1 MAKQKIDPEVN
12 RRIKEEKNKLK
23 NLRDEKG
30 QILEVL
36 SNSDVTED
44 EKYKLDN
51 RIKWLDEGIENIK
64 ETLKE
69 LGYVEKEL
77 KSLVRKMNE
86 EEENKIIENV
96 AKKFDLRFW
105 INEGKFIYCR
115 DYSNDDN
122 IKRVKFNTVDRT
134 KIVWLLNKLAKR
146 IDKPCFDHFQST
158 VDRICDYFQINNLD
172 VEGVTAS
179 VMDNA
184 CNDDLYN
191 KAKVIQR
198 YWVQPDTENSDKY
211 DSDWDLLIYCVGG
224 GKQENIEHLEQW
236 IGYKYWYPER
246 VGNIPNLDLGGAP
259 GGNGKGRLIEF
270 MKTLF
275 TQDCV
280 TEAKPKELQDGF
292 TGSWELSFI
301 LYFDEPTDKELPNN
315 KMKNVTG
322 SETTI
327 IERKGIDSYTA
338 DRMFNLVLSSNNQNG
353 VYKLS
358 GGGSS
363 GEDRRISVITTDVVM
378 VEEIMRREGCDEETA
393 KVRTNEIAQKV
404 KQRDW
409 CSKVLAHLLVKY
421 DIPNMKILRPLHG
434 IDYMKRL
441 EDQKSSLDNVFDQLL
456 PVLQD
461 TKMLP
466 MNVVTTIAKSAT
478 DNPKLQVKTVKQ
490 KFEGYLKRQ
499 RVDATFKKQQ
509 RVKILWNGDQSDIVQ
524 TSCVYLDEN
533 INEFEYS
540 KISDSVYNKDVA
552 PKKDN
557 YVIGE

>member
-1 MAKQKIDPEVN
+1 MARKKIDPETTKK
-12 RRIKEEKNKLK
+12 IKIKKEELK
-23 NLRDEKG
+23 DL
-30 QILEVL
+30 QSQLLEVQEALETDVSGEDREIL
-36 SNSDVTED
+36 S
-44 EKYKLDN
+44 
-51 RIKWLDEGIENIK
+51 RRA
-64 ETLKE
+64 ETLQTKIDFCKNDLKD
-69 LGYVEKEL
+69 LGHIFQEYKNI
-77 KSLVRKMNE
+77 VRKMNE
-86 EEENKIIENV
+86 DDENV
-96 AKKFDLRFW
+96 LIDKISKKFDLKFW

-115 DYSNDDN
+115 DYSNDEN

-146 IDKPCFDHFQST
+146 IDTPCTDHFQSS

-179 VMDNA
+179 VIDNA

-198 YWVQPDTENSDKY
+198 YWVQPDMINYESY
-211 DSDWDLLIYCVGG
+211 DRDWDLLMYCVGG

-236 IGYKYWYPER
+236 LAYKYWFPHR

-259 GGNGKGRLIEF
+259 GGNGKGRFIEI
-270 MKTLF
+270 MKTIF

-301 LYFDEPTDKELPNN
+301 LYFDEPTEKELPNH

-353 VYKLS
+353 VYKLA

-409 CSKVLAHLLVKY
+409 CSKVLGHLLVKY
-421 DIPNMKILRPLHG
+421 DVPNMKILKPLHG
-434 IDYMKRL
+434 IDYNKRL
-441 EDQKSSLDNVFDQLL
+441 EDQKSNLDNVFDQLL
-456 PVLQD
+456 PVLQES
-461 TKMLP
+461 KMLP

-478 DNPKLQVKTVKQ
+478 DNPKLQVRTVKQ

-499 RVDATFKKQQ
+499 RIDAIFKKQQ
-509 RVKILWNGDQSDIVQ
+509 RVRILWNGDVTDTIQ
-524 TSCVYLDEN
+524 TSAVYLDQN
-533 INEFEYS
+533 VNDFEYS
-540 KISDSVYNKDVA
+540 TISDSIYNKDTA
-552 PKKDN
+552 PRKDDCL
-557 YVIGE
+557 IIE